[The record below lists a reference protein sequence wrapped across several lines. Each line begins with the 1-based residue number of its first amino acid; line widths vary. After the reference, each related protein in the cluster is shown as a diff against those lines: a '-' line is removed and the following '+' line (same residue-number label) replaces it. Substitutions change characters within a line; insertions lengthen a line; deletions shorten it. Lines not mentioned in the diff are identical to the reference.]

1 MNSPKFKPGD
11 LVTYKLADGT
21 TSSAISIYSVYY
33 NLDNVVEYYLRGFGT
48 FDESELTAY
57 ETPTLAKF

>member
-11 LVTYKLADGT
+11 LVTYKLADG
-21 TSSAISIYSVYY
+21 SDSPAFSIHSVYWY
-33 NLDNVVEYYLRGFGT
+33 ITGEIQYRIKGFSV

-57 ETPTLAKF
+57 EEPKV